1 MRSGNR
7 CGSEDAREQGATPMT
22 SNQQLQ
28 AQDPTPQRDR
38 GIMPRTINRAQ
49 GWEARPEMQALIR
62 SWPSDG
68 GGQFGYILPS
78 ALTSGGGDGKSAS
91 PAAIFL

>member
-49 GWEARPEMQALIR
+49 GWEVRDRIGE
-62 SWPSDG
+62 G
-68 GGQFGYILPS
+68 GGGERKRRVTD
-78 ALTSGGGDGKSAS
+78 AMGKKGETWAEGDKT
-91 PAAIFL
+91 